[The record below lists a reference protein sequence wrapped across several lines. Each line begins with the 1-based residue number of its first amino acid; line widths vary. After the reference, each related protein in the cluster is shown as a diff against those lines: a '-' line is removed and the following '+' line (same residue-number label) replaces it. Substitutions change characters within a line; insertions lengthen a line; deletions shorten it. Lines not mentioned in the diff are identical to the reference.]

1 MSLKRRLSHRPDLS
15 SRPDAALSPNYRR
28 VWIPDVTEGFL
39 PGWIKSQ
46 AGDES
51 SQDASAEVV
60 VAATGEV
67 RQLPL
72 YSLSPMNPPQFD
84 GVEDIADLTHL
95 NEASVIN
102 NLRQRYGAASIYVSD
117 ARTSLAKLADA
128 RHTRGMVAR
137 PSIAIPLTRS
147 LFLISLNPYRSL
159 PIYTSQIVAQYRTRR
174 REENVPHIFAVAERA
189 WQQIGEERESQ
200 SILIT

>member
-1 MSLKRRLSHRPDLS
+1 MDRITSIERRLFLRANMQS
-15 SRPDAALSPNYRR
+15 SQLAPALSTNSRR

-46 AGDES
+46 TGDES

-102 NLRQRYGAASIYVSD
+102 NLRQRYGAANIYVSRIFGD
-117 ARTSLAKLADA
+117 KAPLIADILWVGS
-128 RHTRGMVAR
+128 HLLVA
-137 PSIAIPLTRS
+137 
-147 LFLISLNPYRSL
+147 
-159 PIYTSQIVAQYRTRR
+159 
-174 REENVPHIFAVAERA
+174 H
-189 WQQIGEERESQ
+189 
-200 SILIT
+200 